1 MGHFYTQKS
10 MGAMANKRTFKDTD
24 AISSPIPEK
33 FSLSLKLINIAIRS
47 EVGKKSNKTRKSL
60 ISST

>member
-47 EVGKKSNKTRKSL
+47 EVGKK
-60 ISST
+60 IE